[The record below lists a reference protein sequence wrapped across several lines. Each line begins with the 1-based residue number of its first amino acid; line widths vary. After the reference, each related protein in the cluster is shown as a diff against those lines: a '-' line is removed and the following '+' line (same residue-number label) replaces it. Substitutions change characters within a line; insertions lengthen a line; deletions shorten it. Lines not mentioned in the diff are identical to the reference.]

1 MARTSTGAGRKTRRV
16 AVRRFITFIWAV
28 ALALLVS
35 TGPVSA
41 EVDSGRDTAAACALV
56 LTVHVDDPLG
66 DQSGPVD
73 VATMDLDFDP
83 ATGEYSI
90 FIRADD
96 AAPFSGEFRVNINLF
111 NVDAPS
117 VFSDVFND
125 YTLTSAQ
132 TELVLS
138 GQSGVLMDWEVD
150 DRVYTNS
157 LAGTPNPP
165 GTTLF
170 RSGVSGIPVE
180 FLTNEDVIAFSDLS
194 QPAVVEV
201 LTDQVR
207 LERLILDIADLEA
220 SQVLS
225 GGQAGSLQNKLEAV
239 IAKLDGGQDIAAA
252 NQLGAFIHQ
261 VQGIAEPGGSADP
274 GLTTLLDGVIE
285 VAGRL
290 ANC

>member
-1 MARTSTGAGRKTRRV
+1 
-16 AVRRFITFIWAV
+16 
-28 ALALLVS
+28 
-35 TGPVSA
+35 VSA

-239 IAKLDGGQDIAAA
+239 IAKLDRGQDIAAA

-261 VQGIAEPGGSADP
+261 VQGIAEHGGSADP
-274 GLTTLLDGVIE
+274 GLNSLLDGVIE
-285 VAGRL
+285 VAASL
-290 ANC
+290 ADC

>member
-1 MARTSTGAGRKTRRV
+1 M
-16 AVRRFITFIWAV
+16 RRFITFIWAV